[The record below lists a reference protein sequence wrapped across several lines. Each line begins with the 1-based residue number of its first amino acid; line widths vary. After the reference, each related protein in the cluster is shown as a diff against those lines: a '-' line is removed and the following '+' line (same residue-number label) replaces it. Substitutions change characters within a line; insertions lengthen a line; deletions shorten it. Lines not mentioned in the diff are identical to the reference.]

1 MGKELTTSSVLLTPV
16 GLLSFVK
23 FFPPEK
29 SKKPNP
35 ETGEYDR
42 TWTASIVFDPE
53 EDEKTKERFAAIKK
67 VQQMLIQEKWN
78 GKKPGGFRPCWSDGN
93 DEERYPKDNDL
104 YTLYED
110 KYIITVRSKNIEVI
124 PQRKTGEKKGKAIL
138 EPCTKKNFFSGC
150 FGFATIKLFAYD
162 VETEGGK
169 SRGVSASLQNIYLTK
184 LGEPLGFTRRSA
196 AEDLEEAEDADDD
209 MEVIDDAEDLM
220 DEDDD
225 DGVDFIPKNK
235 KKPETKGKKKSRS
248 TTLDEDDEF

>member
-35 ETGEYDR
+35 DTGEFDR

-67 VQQMLIQEKWN
+67 VQQLLIQEKWN
-78 GKKPGGFRPCWSDGN
+78 GKKPSGFRSCWSDGN
-93 DEERYPKDNDL
+93 DEDRYPKDNDL

-124 PQRKTGEKKGKAIL
+124 PQRKVGEKKGKAVL
-138 EPCTKKNFFSGC
+138 ENCTKKNFFSGC

-184 LGEPLGFTRRSA
+184 LGEPLGFSRRSA

-209 MEVIDDAEDLM
+209 MEVIDDSEDLM
-220 DEDDD
+220 NEDDD
-225 DGVDFIPKNK
+225 DDDYVPK
-235 KKPETKGKKKSRS
+235 KKQKDNKTKKKTRS
-248 TTLDEDDEF
+248 TDDDEDF